1 MKTIVRYVVMAAT
14 FMFMSFTLSAQNDKM
29 SREDLALKQ
38 AEHISYSLAFDEV
51 TSAKF
56 KEVYCS
62 YQKEIW
68 ELGPKLPKGD
78 SKQEMEQR
86 FERSQKILDLRKK
99 YYDIYSTF
107 LTPEQISRVY
117 EIEKDMMR
125 HMSANK
131 GKKHRRK

>member
-1 MKTIVRYVVMAAT
+1 MRTIVKYVMMAAT
-14 FMFMSFTLSAQNDKM
+14 FIFMSFTLSAQNDRM

-38 AEHISYSLAFDEV
+38 AEHISYSLAFDEA

-56 KEVYCS
+56 KDAYCS
-62 YQKEIW
+62 YQKEVW

-78 SKQEMEQR
+78 SKLDMDQR
-86 FERSQKILDLRKK
+86 FERSQKILDLRRK
-99 YYDIYSTF
+99 YYDIYSTI

-125 HMSANK
+125 HMSGNK

>member
-56 KEVYCS
+56 KDVYCS

-78 SKQEMEQR
+78 SKQDMEQR
-86 FERSQKILDLRKK
+86 FERSQKILD
-99 YYDIYSTF
+99 